1 MPSISAAEINAIVLN
16 LNEMKA
22 KITNR
27 VNTIK

>member
-22 KITNR
+22 RITNR